1 MGYVFFEQNT
11 YIFQT
16 RKSIDSS
23 VPRFFSSL
31 KIISK
36 YFRDDFVQLRSKK
49 EVEALLQG
57 TLGNNNAYLEKK

>member
-1 MGYVFFEQNT
+1 MYSLNR
-11 YIFQT
+11 INFQT
-16 RKSIDSS
+16 RKSIDSR

-49 EVEALLQG
+49 EIEALLQG